1 MNSTDDP
8 EPPLEEQTRR
18 PLDTALR
25 QQRVKAWY
33 PVLDPW
39 WVIGAFV
46 LFGAIFVPVGKL
58 LRDWSLTRACVECTQ
73 DDGMVFLID
82 CLPTLL

>member
-1 MNSTDDP
+1 MSQFESEDM
-8 EPPLEEQTRR
+8 PPLSEQTRR

-39 WVIGAFV
+39 YVIFGFLAI
-46 LFGAIFVPVGKL
+46 GAIFIP
-58 LRDWSLTRACVECTQ
+58 T
-73 DDGMVFLID
+73 GMYFIPSSSSVFFSIYR
-82 CLPTLL
+82 

>member
-1 MNSTDDP
+1 MGEFDDDDM
-8 EPPLEEQTRR
+8 PPLSEQTRR

-39 WVIGAFV
+39 WVIGGFLV
-46 LFGAIFVPVGKL
+46 VGAIFVPTG
-58 LRDWSLTRACVECTQ
+58 E
-73 DDGMVFLID
+73 FLFENQYGV
-82 CLPTLL
+82 LFY